1 MLEPTSVPHD
11 PRFID
16 MENIIHIDE
25 KWFNITKKC
34 EKYYLL
40 PEERDP
46 VRSCKSKNFLL
57 KIMFLVAVARPRF
70 DSGGNETFSGKIGI
84 FPFVTKEPAKR
95 SSANRVAGTLTK
107 PINSVG
113 RETCRSFLINKAIV
127 KKWPA
132 TDANRPIYIQQDN
145 ARTHINPD

>member
-57 KIMFLVAVARPRF
+57 KIMFLAAVARPRF
-70 DSGGNETFSGKIGI
+70 DSEGNETFSGKIGI

-95 SSANRVAGTLTK
+95 SSANRVAGTLETK

-113 RETCRSFLINKAIV
+113 RETCRSFLINKV
-127 KKWPA
+127 PPGYCKKVA
-132 TDANRPIYIQQDN
+132 SY
-145 ARTHINPD
+145 